1 MQLIYQ
7 GTTDRCLSKWVE
19 FPDDWNVTCTA
30 NIGVTK
36 KSNRAFGKIFPYLN
50 KRKAELEL
58 PEEQKAMLI
67 FDVFKV
73 TEQVTKLGERLC
85 DCACTEQHDWP
96 IPTIGSE
103 YKWSRERANF

>member
-73 TEQVTKLGERLC
+73 TEQVTKL
-85 DCACTEQHDWP
+85 
-96 IPTIGSE
+96 I
-103 YKWSRERANF
+103 